1 MEYSNKI
8 TSIENNGLQNKKSI
22 PKSSITSGMEVE
34 IEVKISNDTEKN
46 SFVNNKENPM
56 ELNTSISTYCSN
68 TSKSMNDSINSLD
81 KSTNKKEEHEII
93 FKIVKINNKKNN
105 TIFKDEYLDEIYQN
119 FILDEKLSNLKI
131 NSNYM
136 KKQNN
141 INDKMRAILVDWLIE
156 VHRNYNFKRK
166 TLFQT
171 IYIIDLYLSY
181 EIVHKE
187 HLQLLGVASLLISA
201 KENEVIY
208 PSLEEF
214 ISITDNAYNKSQL
227 LKMEIHVLKA
237 LNFEVIIPTAE
248 EYYNI
253 LSKIFNFN
261 KTQHHLGEYFLDSA
275 LVDYNML
282 KYNYS
287 TIGLAC
293 IYIVMKFYGLNGYK
307 DLYSSKLIMG
317 FSSQKMIKDCAKD
330 LCFLVK
336 NLSKSYLKAAKEK
349 YSSKKYDNV
358 AAICEE
364 K

>member
-1 MEYSNKI
+1 MENSNKI
-8 TSIENNGLQNKKSI
+8 TSIENNCQQNKKNF
-22 PKSSITSGMEVE
+22 PESSNTSGMEVE
-34 IEVKISNDTEKN
+34 IVTKNSNDTEKN
-46 SFVNNKENPM
+46 SAANNKENLV
-56 ELNTSISTYCSN
+56 ELNNSISTYYSN

-81 KSTNKKEEHEII
+81 KSINKKEEPEII

-171 IYIIDLYLSY
+171 VYIIDLYLSY
-181 EIVHKE
+181 ELVYKE
-187 HLQLLGVASLLISA
+187 NLQLLGVASLLISA

-227 LKMEIHVLKA
+227 LKMEIHVLQA
-237 LNFEVIIPTAE
+237 LNFEIIIPTAE
-248 EYYNI
+248 ECCGVI
-253 LSKIFNFN
+253 IF
-261 KTQHHLGEYFLDSA
+261 
-275 LVDYNML
+275 
-282 KYNYS
+282 
-287 TIGLAC
+287 
-293 IYIVMKFYGLNGYK
+293 MKK
-307 DLYSSKLIMG
+307 
-317 FSSQKMIKDCAKD
+317 C
-330 LCFLVK
+330 
-336 NLSKSYLKAAKEK
+336 
-349 YSSKKYDNV
+349 
-358 AAICEE
+358 
-364 K
+364 